1 MGPARV
7 VPRANGC
14 PVTDVQHLLHLSY
27 ASRGGWPAA
36 GWAWRT
42 QPLMIKAPVPLT
54 HVSAMT
60 RLPRI
65 KTPCIGVCSTGIGD
79 SVCRGCKRFA
89 HEVIAWNG
97 YSEEQKGIVD
107 QRLARF
113 LAQCV
118 SNRVRVTD
126 RSLLS
131 WQLQTQQVRYN
142 PDHDPHC
149 WVFALL
155 KAGAGQI
162 VDPAAFGFEVDLA
175 YRELSLLELREQID
189 AEFYALSSA
198 HYERYYLMPDL
209 FGREQLG

>member
-1 MGPARV
+1 
-7 VPRANGC
+7 
-14 PVTDVQHLLHLSY
+14 
-27 ASRGGWPAA
+27 
-36 GWAWRT
+36 
-42 QPLMIKAPVPLT
+42 
-54 HVSAMT
+54 MT

-89 HEVIAWNG
+89 HEVITGTAT
-97 YSEEQKGIVD
+97 
-107 QRLARF
+107 AR
-113 LAQCV
+113 
-118 SNRVRVTD
+118 S
-126 RSLLS
+126 RSASSISASPSSSPSACEPRARHRSPRLLS

-162 VDPAAFGFEVDLA
+162 TTRGLRLRGGLA
-175 YRELSLLELREQID
+175 YRDLSLLELREQID